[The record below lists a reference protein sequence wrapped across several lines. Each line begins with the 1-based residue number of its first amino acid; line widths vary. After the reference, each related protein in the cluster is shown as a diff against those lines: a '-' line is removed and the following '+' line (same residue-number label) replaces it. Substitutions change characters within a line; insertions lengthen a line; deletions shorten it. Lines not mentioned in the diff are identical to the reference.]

1 MSEGRFMYTA
11 NPYNAYK
18 QNSVNTASKE
28 KLLIMLVDGAVKYT
42 KIARM
47 AILEKNIE
55 KAHKELTRVQ
65 DIFLELMITM
75 DKDSNKFMKDL
86 YNVYDFIKSQLAM
99 ANIKKDVKIID
110 NVLPLI
116 EEIRDMWHEVD
127 KKIKSGK

>member
-1 MSEGRFMYTA
+1 MYTA

-127 KKIKSGK
+127 KKMKSGK

>member
-1 MSEGRFMYTA
+1 
-11 NPYNAYK
+11 
-18 QNSVNTASKE
+18 
-28 KLLIMLVDGAVKYT
+28 
-42 KIARM
+42 
-47 AILEKNIE
+47 
-55 KAHKELTRVQ
+55 
-65 DIFLELMITM
+65 MITM
-75 DKDSNKFMKDL
+75 DKDSNKFMQDL

>member
-1 MSEGRFMYTA
+1 MYTA
-11 NPYNAYK
+11 DPYNAYK

-42 KIARM
+42 KIARI

-75 DKDSNKFMKDL
+75 DKDSNKFMQDL
-86 YNVYDFIKSQLAM
+86 YDVYDFIKSQLAM
-99 ANIKKDVKIID
+99 ANIKKDVKIVD

-116 EEIRDMWHEVD
+116 EEIRDMWYEVD